1 MEESSQNENIISNN
15 DEIYMSDIVMEE
27 ERMQKVFD
35 IHPSV
40 QTKKY
45 ILM

>member
-1 MEESSQNENIISNN
+1 MN
-15 DEIYMSDIVMEE
+15 DVVIEE
-27 ERMQKVFD
+27 ERMEKEFE

-40 QTKKY
+40 QTLKK

>member
-1 MEESSQNENIISNN
+1 MEESSQNENITSNN
-15 DEIYMSDIVMEE
+15 DEIYMSDVVMED
-27 ERMQKVFD
+27 ERMQKEFE

-40 QTKKY
+40 QTKIY